1 MGIREENFSDAANPC
16 KLKFMNNESVAQ
28 RPLPQ
33 KIGRYLVKSRLGQGG
48 MASVYLGFD
57 PHFEREV
64 AIKVL
69 PHELMPDPMF
79 RTRFVREA
87 KMIAALE
94 HPVIVSVHDFG
105 EQDNQPYL
113 VMRLMSG
120 GSLSERLEA
129 GALPLPEIAQIVR
142 RIGSALDEAHKR
154 GIIHRDL
161 KPGNILF
168 DQYGHA
174 YLSDFG
180 IARATASSATLTGTG
195 AVGTPGYMSPE
206 QIAGKSVDGRSDI
219 YALGVL
225 TYEML
230 TGERPFDADTPAM
243 VMVKQM
249 TEPAPRL
256 IDARP
261 DLPLEYDALLKRT
274 MARQPEKRPQT
285 ASEMADLLFAATR
298 ASRRQPEPPTAVSPS
313 PPVQT
318 VVTPEPSPTVPK
330 RITRTGIDTQAGKTE
345 TAAAQ
350 VIPCPQC
357 HQPIDIT
364 GHSDKILCPAC
375 GRDFILVSHTCP
387 NCYHYHERA
396 TAVCEQCGESI
407 NRACRKCYTANW
419 DGDDVCQNCGNSL
432 DIFDLMY
439 GHTKSATAERLHRQ
453 MSEATHFK
461 QIEAKASKRRMD
473 ELQGIERERLAELQ
487 RRRQKQQKQE
497 RTMLLVT
504 FSIMAILIIIAV
516 LVLIK

>member
-1 MGIREENFSDAANPC
+1 
-16 KLKFMNNESVAQ
+16 MNDEITVP

-33 KIGRYLVKSRLGQGG
+33 KIGRYHVKSRLGQGG

-57 PHFEREV
+57 PRFEREV

-87 KMIAALE
+87 KTIAALE
-94 HPVIVSVHDFG
+94 HPVIVAVHDFG

-120 GSLSERLEA
+120 GSLSDRLEE
-129 GALPLPEIAQIVR
+129 GALSLPEIAQIVR

-180 IARATASSATLTGTG
+180 IARAAASSATLTGVG

-206 QIAGKSVDGRSDI
+206 QIAGKPVDGRSDI
-219 YALGVL
+219 YALGVM

-261 DLPLEYDALLKRT
+261 DLPLEYDELLKRT

-285 ASEMADLLFAATR
+285 AGEMADMLFAATR
-298 ASRRQPEPPTAVSPS
+298 ASRRQPEPPTAIS
-313 PPVQT
+313 PPSGPAAMPPQA
-318 VVTPEPSPTVPK
+318 PPTAPK
-330 RITRTGIDTQAGKTE
+330 RTMRTGITQAGKTE
-345 TAAAQ
+345 AEANQ
-350 VIPCPQC
+350 VIPCPHC
-357 HQPIDIT
+357 AQPIDIT
-364 GHSDKILCPAC
+364 GHGQSIHCSAC
-375 GRDFILVSHTCP
+375 AHDFILAGHTCP
-387 NCYHYHERA
+387 NCYHYHEKE
-396 TAVCEQCGESI
+396 TAVCEQCGEGI
-407 NRACRKCYTANW
+407 NRACRNCYTTNW
-419 DGDDVCQNCGNSL
+419 DGDDVCYNCGHSL
-432 DIFDLMY
+432 DIFELMY
-439 GHTKSATAERLHRQ
+439 GHTKGATAERLHRQ
-453 MSEATHFK
+453 MSEANHFK
-461 QIEAKASKRRMD
+461 QIEAEASKKRMA
-473 ELQGIERERLAELQ
+473 ELQGIENERQAALY
-487 RRRQKQQKQE
+487 RRRQKQRRRD
-497 RTMLLVT
+497 RTMVLVT
-504 FSIMAILIIIAV
+504 FGIVAVLLAIAILT
-516 LVLIK
+516 LIK